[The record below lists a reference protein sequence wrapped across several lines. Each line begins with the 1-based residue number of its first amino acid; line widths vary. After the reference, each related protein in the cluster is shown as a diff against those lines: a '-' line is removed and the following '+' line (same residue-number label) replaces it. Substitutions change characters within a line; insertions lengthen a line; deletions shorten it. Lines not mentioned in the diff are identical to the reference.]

1 MTTTAPK
8 GESGGEQRFR
18 LVVEA
23 APNAMVMI
31 DRAGKIAMI
40 NAHAERL
47 FGYSAAELVGQPV
60 EILVPERFRGH
71 HPELR
76 RTFFAD
82 PRPRPMGAGRDLYA
96 LRKDGREFPVEIG
109 LNPIET
115 EEGTM
120 VLSAIV
126 VDIAAR
132 KAAEFALRESEQRF
146 RLAVEAAPNAMV
158 MIDPAGTIVMVNT
171 QAERA
176 FGYSRA
182 ELVGQPVE
190 MLVPERFRGH
200 HPELRKTFL
209 ADPRPRPMGAGRDL
223 YGLKKDG
230 GEFPIEIGLNPIETD
245 QGTMV
250 LSAIVDI
257 TARKATDLA
266 LRESEERYR
275 AGERRF
281 RQVVE
286 AAPNAMVMIDRT
298 GKIAMVNTQ
307 AERVFGYARAE
318 LVGQPVEMLVPER
331 FRSRHPELR
340 ETFFTDAR
348 PRAMGA
354 GRDLYG
360 LKKDGGEF
368 PVEIGLNPIDTD
380 EGTMVLS
387 AIVDITARKAADLAL
402 RESEQR
408 YSVLVDGVTDYAIY
422 MVDPNGVVTNWNRGA
437 QRIKGYRA
445 EEIVGRHFSCFYTEE
460 DRAANAPQR
469 ALEIAARDGRYEAET
484 WRVRKDGSRFLADV
498 VIDALKDDS
507 GKLIGFAKITRD
519 ITERVQAARE
529 LEEARIGLVQSRAEE
544 ALRRA
549 QAELSHVARVATM
562 GELTASIAHE
572 VNQPIAATVLNA
584 QAALHWL
591 GAGPPDLEEA
601 RQALARIV
609 NDGNRAGDVIR
620 RIRDLIKKAPPRVE
634 WFDINDAIREVIEL
648 TRAETVKNGVSMQ
661 TELAAGLPLVKGDRV
676 ELQQVVLNLI
686 VNAEEAMSAVAEG
699 TRELLITTARAD
711 TDVLVTVRD
720 SGPGM
725 PAEGLERVFDPFHT
739 TKPTG
744 LGMGLSISRSIIAA
758 HGGRLWAS
766 TNAPRGAVFQFT
778 LPFERAGHDRNA
790 GNCHLQRFSA

>member
-1 MTTTAPK
+1 MTTAPK
-8 GESGGEQRFR
+8 GESGGEQPFR
-18 LVVEA
+18 LVVDA
-23 APNAMVMI
+23 VPNAMVMI
-31 DRAGKIAMI
+31 DRHGVIAVV
-40 NAHAERL
+40 NTQAEKL
-47 FGYSAAELVGQPV
+47 FGYARAELVGQPV
-60 EILVPERFRGH
+60 EMLVPERFRRH

-76 RTFFAD
+76 RSFFAD
-82 PRPRPMGAGRDLYA
+82 PRPRPMGAGRDLYG
-96 LRKDGREFPVEIG
+96 LKKDGSEFPVEIG

-115 EEGTM
+115 NEGTM

-126 VDIAAR
+126 IDIAAR
-132 KAAEFALRESEQRF
+132 KAAEQALRDSEQRF
-146 RLAVEAAPNAMV
+146 RLVVEAAPNAMV

-200 HPELRKTFL
+200 HPELRTTFL

-257 TARKATDLA
+257 TARKAADLA
-266 LRESEERYR
+266 LRESEQRFS

-286 AAPNAMVMIDRT
+286 AAPNAMVMIDRA

-307 AERVFGYARAE
+307 AERVFGYSRAE

-331 FRSRHPELR
+331 FRSHHPELR
-340 ETFFTDAR
+340 ETFFADPR
-348 PRAMGA
+348 PRPMGA

-360 LKKDGGEF
+360 LKKDGSEF
-368 PVEIGLNPIDTD
+368 PVEIGLNPIETD

-387 AIVDITARKAADLAL
+387 AIVDITARKAAELAL

-422 MVDPNGVVTNWNRGA
+422 MVDPNGIVTNWNRGA
-437 QRIKGYRA
+437 QRIKGYRT
-445 EEIVGRHFSCFYTEE
+445 EEIVGQHFSCFYTEE
-460 DRAANAPQR
+460 DRAANVPQQS
-469 ALEIAARDGRYEAET
+469 LEIAAREGRYEAEA
-484 WRVRKDGSRFLADV
+484 WRVRKDGSRFLANV

-507 GKLIGFAKITRD
+507 GQLIGFAKITRD
-519 ITERVQAARE
+519 VTERVQAARE

-549 QAELSHVARVATM
+549 QAELARVARVTTL

-572 VNQPIAATVLNA
+572 VSQPIAATVINA
-584 QAALHWL
+584 HAALRWL
-591 GAGPPDLEEA
+591 AARPPDLEET
-601 RQALARIV
+601 RSALARIV
-609 NDGNRAGDVIR
+609 EDGHRAGDVIGR
-620 RIRDLIKKAPPRVE
+620 VRDLMKKAPPRSE
-634 WFDINDAIREVIEL
+634 SFDINDAIRELIEL
-648 TRAETVKNGVSMQ
+648 THAEAVKNNVSVG
-661 TELAAGLPLVKGDRV
+661 TDLAERLPSVKGDRV

-686 VNAEEAMSAVAEG
+686 VNAIEAMSTVAEG
-699 TRELLITTARAD
+699 SRDLQISTAYAGS
-711 TDVLVTVRD
+711 DVLVAVRD
-720 SGPGM
+720 SGPGL
-725 PAEGLERVFDPFHT
+725 PAVDPERIFEPFQT
-739 TKPTG
+739 TKRTG
-744 LGMGLSISRSIIAA
+744 LGMGLRIARSIIEA

-766 TNAPRGAVFQFT
+766 PNAPRGAVFQFT
-778 LPFERAGHDRNA
+778 V
-790 GNCHLQRFSA
+790 SADPGCA